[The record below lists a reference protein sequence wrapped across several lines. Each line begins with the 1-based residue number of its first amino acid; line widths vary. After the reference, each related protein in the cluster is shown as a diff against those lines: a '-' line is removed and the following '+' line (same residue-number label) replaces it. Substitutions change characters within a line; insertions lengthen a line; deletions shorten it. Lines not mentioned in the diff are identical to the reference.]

1 MRCRFTS
8 LLDVTIGTTIHHA
21 TRLMY
26 VNVCIHD
33 IYHLLGHIPYSVL
46 AGLMSII
53 YSNVKRGRSLRETK
67 HAALLH
73 QLDHILRF
81 SDLHFAEYFI
91 DFIKLFSL

>member
-21 TRLMY
+21 MKLMY
-26 VNVCIHD
+26 VNACIHD
-33 IYHLLGHIPYSVL
+33 IYCLLGHIPYSVF
-46 AGLMSII
+46 AEKISTIH
-53 YSNVKRGRSLRETK
+53 SSVTRGRSLRETE
-67 HAALLH
+67 HAPLLH

-81 SDLHFAEYFI
+81 SNLHFAEYFI